1 MTSTAP
7 HPPSTRSGVAHGPG
21 PLGRL
26 GTWVLDHRRLVAG
39 VWALLIV
46 GLGIFAPRVEHDLS
60 GAGWQAD
67 GSDSVAARDLA
78 VEHFGGNAS
87 SAIQVVVRSSEG
99 SVLEGEGAEVIAEVT
114 ALLEDD
120 PRIAT
125 IVPPQPGATLSQD
138 TDTGVVL
145 AGAGADTNEMVRA
158 ATDLKEELAALSTDT
173 VEVTPTGSSLLWSDF
188 NEANLEAMLKSE
200 LMSWPVTLAI
210 LVLAFGALVA
220 AGLPLILTLAGLV
233 ASAGSLV
240 LINELVPVSI
250 WAMNF
255 AMMFALALGID
266 YALFIVVRYRAA
278 RAARPG
284 PDGVVWAVAQ
294 TMDTAGKAVLLSG
307 LTVLISLSAV
317 MLVPSPAFRSMAGGI
332 MLSVVFVLGATL
344 TLLPLVLGWLD
355 DRINTFALPWSRSG
369 EHRSPKFAAWGER
382 LWARPWTWGL
392 ASLLVLL
399 ALAAPILGLKTAMP
413 SIKVLPEDASAR
425 VGYDVVQAELGEGAP
440 GAIGVVVDSDQAA
453 ATLKVLADDP
463 GLAGVLPGVE
473 AQDGSGLEMFT
484 AVPTVDPS
492 DPELAETVDRLRA
505 DLPSS
510 ALVGGAAVE
519 NLDLKTQLDESTP
532 IVVAVVL
539 ALGFL
544 LLLVALQAP
553 LISLLGTLVSLLS
566 TAAAFGV
573 ARLVF
578 QEGYGADL
586 LGFES
591 QGFLD
596 AWAPVFFFAMIFA
609 IAMDYTVFLLAS
621 AKEHYERS
629 GDQAADLVKVDILL
643 QGEPVDAFSAIV
655 HKDAAYSYGV
665 MMAGKL
671 KELIPRQQFEVP
683 IQAAIGARV
692 IARENIRAIRK
703 DVLAKCYGGDISRK
717 RKLLEKQKEGKKR
730 MKMVGR
736 VEVPQEAFVSA
747 LRLED

>member
-7 HPPSTRSGVAHGPG
+7 HPPSTPSRVPNGPG

-26 GTWVLDHRRLVAG
+26 GTWVLDHRRLVAA

-87 SAIQVVVRSSEG
+87 SAIQVVVRSSDG
-99 SVLEGEGAEVIAEVT
+99 PVTEGEGAEVIAEVT
-114 ALLEDD
+114 ALLEED

-138 TDTGVVL
+138 GDTGVVL

-240 LINELVPVSI
+240 LINQLVPVSI

-266 YALFIVVRYRAA
+266 YALFLVVRYRAA
-278 RAARPG
+278 RAAHPG
-284 PDGVVWAVAQ
+284 PEGVRWAVAQ

-317 MLVPSPAFRSMAGGI
+317 MLVPSPSFRSMAGGI

-355 DRINTFALPWSRSG
+355 DRINRFSLPWSRSG
-369 EHRSPKFAAWGER
+369 EHRSPRFAAWGER

-392 ASLLVLL
+392 VSLLVLL

-463 GLAGVLPGVE
+463 GLAGVLPGMK
-473 AQDGSGLEMFT
+473 AADGADLELFT
-484 AVPTVDPS
+484 AVPTVNPS

-519 NLDLKTQLDESTP
+519 NLDLKSQLDESTP

-544 LLLVALQAP
+544 LMIGAV
-553 LISLLGTLVSLLS
+553 LIADGFGVHVPKGYIYAAMAFSTLVEVLN
-566 TAAAFGV
+566 
-573 ARLVF
+573 
-578 QEGYGADL
+578 
-586 LGFES
+586 
-591 QGFLD
+591 
-596 AWAPVFFFAMIFA
+596 IFA
-609 IAMDYTVFLLAS
+609 RR
-621 AKEHYERS
+621 AKLR
-629 GDQAADLVKVDILL
+629 K
-643 QGEPVDAFSAIV
+643 GE
-655 HKDAAYSYGV
+655 G
-665 MMAGKL
+665 
-671 KELIPRQQFEVP
+671 
-683 IQAAIGARV
+683 
-692 IARENIRAIRK
+692 
-703 DVLAKCYGGDISRK
+703 
-717 RKLLEKQKEGKKR
+717 
-730 MKMVGR
+730 
-736 VEVPQEAFVSA
+736 
-747 LRLED
+747 